1 MLQSNRVNLVSRVDD
16 RALVDN
22 RVDLAAVASQVVKAD
37 LVAEASAVD
46 RVDLAVAA
54 LAADRAAE

>member
-22 RVDLAAVASQVVKAD
+22 RADLAAVASQVVKAD
-37 LVAEASAVD
+37 LVA
-46 RVDLAVAA
+46 AA
-54 LAADRAAE
+54 LAADRVAE